1 MGDWREVLTPGEREE
16 YRDRLDKSNPIYAG
30 TTMDGI
36 NRLLVKRRGHAYV
49 YTEMC
54 PDGLNVAYR
63 ILLLVTPDRN
73 DADVLKVVNAVP
85 IGDYDPTQAAKIVG
99 MQVRRVLDQIG
110 ATSCFGTPLLD
121 YGDAKM
127 NQFFKVMPELF
138 WEMKPEEPSTNG
150 KVRYR
155 FKRSPGRR
163 DADERFEGPA
173 VRAGASPE
181 ND

>member
-1 MGDWREVLTPGEREE
+1 M
-16 YRDRLDKSNPIYAG
+16 
-30 TTMDGI
+30 
-36 NRLLVKRRGHAYV
+36 
-49 YTEMC
+49 
-54 PDGLNVAYR
+54 
-63 ILLLVTPDRN
+63 
-73 DADVLKVVNAVP
+73 P

-121 YGDAKM
+121 YADAKM
-127 NQFFKVMPELF
+127 NQFFRVMPELF

-155 FKRSPGRR
+155 FKRSPGGR
-163 DADERFEGPA
+163 ADDDRFEGPA